1 MFKAIMKFLIKLV
14 LICLVHFVWAF
25 LFLMFALGVDSFSDI
40 ETAVCFFM
48 TEPLASATLW
58 PFFAYKL
65 IKLIIK
71 KDPCESKAVN
81 VILWT
86 ISIILSLLIIG
97 YNILFYIENII
108 EYGFSL
114 FLYADYWL
122 PW

>member
-1 MFKAIMKFLIKLV
+1 MFRYFMKFIFKFILI
-14 LICLVHFVWAF
+14 ILVHFVWTL
-25 LFLMFALGVDSFSDI
+25 LFIMFALGVDSFSNFQ
-40 ETAVCFFM
+40 TAVCFFM
-48 TEPLASATLW
+48 TEPLISATLW

-71 KDPCESKAVN
+71 KYPCHGEVAN

-97 YNILFYIENII
+97 YNIQFYIEKITEN
-108 EYGFSL
+108 GFSI
-114 FLYADYWL
+114 FLYKDEWL